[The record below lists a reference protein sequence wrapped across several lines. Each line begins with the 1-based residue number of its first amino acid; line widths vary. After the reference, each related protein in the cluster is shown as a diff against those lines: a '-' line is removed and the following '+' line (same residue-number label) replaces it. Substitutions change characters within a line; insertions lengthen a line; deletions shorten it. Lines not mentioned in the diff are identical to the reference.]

1 MQQPV
6 LIVAGAV
13 RYVRVKRYV
22 YSVQHLHLLDYW
34 INNANV
40 RTGGMII
47 FIMINVYNVYI
58 IVLNVRII
66 RLNVQ
71 NVIKMKVEGMIRL
84 NVRVSWGIMKIHHKI
99 NVLIVK

>member
-1 MQQPV
+1 
-6 LIVAGAV
+6 
-13 RYVRVKRYV
+13 
-22 YSVQHLHLLDYW
+22 
-34 INNANV
+34 
-40 RTGGMII
+40 MII